1 MFLIKEEHKLWY
13 KRFPIMTRLLQS
25 KSKTSLQMLA
35 KQTSLTYEYT
45 PKHDAKGK

>member
-1 MFLIKEEHKLWY
+1 
-13 KRFPIMTRLLQS
+13 MTRLLQS

-35 KQTSLTYEYT
+35 RQTSRLTYEYT